1 MDILI
6 VINDAP
12 HATERPYNALRLA
25 TSLAEDP
32 EITVRVFL
40 LGDGTHCAVPGPAPE
55 GGHDI
60 EWMLRRFLA
69 GGRTVAACGTCLDQR
84 GIVAEALI
92 PGIRRSTLPELNAW
106 IKSCGR
112 SLVF

>member
-1 MDILI
+1 MEILI

-25 TSLAEDP
+25 TALAEDP
-32 EITVRVFL
+32 ETSVRLFL
-40 LGDGTHCAVPGPAPE
+40 IGDGTYCAVPGPAPE

-60 EWMLRRFLA
+60 EWMLRRFL
-69 GGRTVAACGTCLDQR
+69 GGNGTVAACGTCLDQR
-84 GIVAEALI
+84 GISAEALI
-92 PGIRRSTLPELNAW
+92 AGVRRSTLQELNAW
-106 IKSCGR
+106 VKSCDR